1 MLRKTKLV
9 VWNTTVHNWIEQV

>member
-1 MLRKTKLV
+1 MLRKTRLV